1 MVLMRILIFA
11 LILPVTSCNND
22 GQHHQFA
29 GYVEG
34 ENIYLASPFYGVLEQ
49 LAVHRGQKVKKGE
62 LLFHLD
68 NNPQIINL
76 GQVQAE
82 LEQANSTLADLK
94 KPRRTPEINA
104 IQAQIDQTN
113 AQIKL
118 ADIRVSRY
126 QKLYNKQAT
135 DKDSLDAALAT
146 LQQQQALKLQYESN
160 LALAQLGSRD
170 DQIIAQQKHI
180 DTLTARY
187 NEAKWELAQKTL
199 YAPASG
205 VIFDT
210 YYRQGEFVAAQ
221 QSVLSILTPDNIR
234 IEFFVP
240 LEYLT
245 KIKVGQKISFD
256 CDGCAENNSAVI
268 SYVSPDAEYLPPL
281 VYSRDNDSNLV
292 FRIKAHID
300 NPLAFKPGQPVTV
313 NLK

>member
-1 MVLMRILIFA
+1 MVLKRILIFV
-11 LILPVTSCNND
+11 LILLIAACS
-22 GQHHQFA
+22 GEQHQQFA

-34 ENIYLASPFYGVLEQ
+34 ENIYLASPFYGVLKK
-49 LAVHRGQKVKKGE
+49 LAVHRGQQVKKGE
-62 LLFHLD
+62 LLFNLD

-76 GQVQAE
+76 EQVKAE

-94 KPRRTPEINA
+94 KPRRTPEIKA

-126 QKLYNKQAT
+126 QKLYSKQAT

-146 LQQQQALKLQYESN
+146 LQQQQDLKSQYESN

-180 DTLTARY
+180 DALTARY
-187 NEAKWELAQKTL
+187 NEAQWELAQKTL

-210 YYRQGEFVAAQ
+210 YYREGEFVAAQ

-240 LEYLT
+240 LEFLA

-268 SYVSPDAEYLPPL
+268 RYVSPDAEYLPPL
-281 VYSRDNDSNLV
+281 VYSSDNDSKLV

-300 NPLAFKPGQPVTV
+300 NPSAFKPGQPVTV
-313 NLK
+313 NL